1 MIFADMTSK
10 KTFEDSK
17 NYTVII
23 GDISGSK
30 RLNGTDRYQTQL
42 FLKSAI
48 VQINEE
54 FSSSLDAP
62 TTLTKGDE
70 FQALIR
76 EPLPAYE
83 IFHALQRMV
92 FPMGLRFGMGV
103 GPIFRMGGR
112 LPIEM
117 DGPAFHRANR
127 ALGLAKKHKTNLWF
141 ISDMSHFDSL
151 VNTIFELIS
160 SIKSKWN
167 ERHFQLYWDYQELGT
182 YKMVAQRKN
191 VTPQAIC
198 DVLNNSR
205 ATDVIQAEKN
215 VKAVLENFALVTMN
229 QT

>member
-1 MIFADMTSK
+1 MTSQK
-10 KTFEDSK
+10 ILEDSK
-17 NYTVII
+17 MYTVII
-23 GDISGSK
+23 GDISGSRK
-30 RLNGTDRYQTQL
+30 LNGTDRYQTQL

-54 FSSSLDAP
+54 FNSCLDAP

-70 FQALIR
+70 FQALISK
-76 EPLPAYE
+76 PLYAYE

-92 FPMGLRFGMGV
+92 FPMGLRFGMGL
-103 GPIFRMGGR
+103 GSIYRMGGR

-141 ISDMSHFDSL
+141 ISETEFFDSL
-151 VNTIFELIS
+151 VNTVFQLIS

-167 ERHFQLYWDYQELGT
+167 DRHFQLYWDYLELGT
-182 YKMVAQRKN
+182 YKMVAERKN

-198 DVLNNSR
+198 DVLKNSR
-205 ATDVIQAEKN
+205 AIDVIEAEKN
-215 VKAVLENFALVTMN
+215 IRTVLENYPKLILTPSN
-229 QT
+229 

>member
-1 MIFADMTSK
+1 MNANKQI
-10 KTFEDSK
+10 EDSQL
-17 NYTVII
+17 YTVVI

-30 RLNGTDRYQTQL
+30 QLNGKDRYQTQL

-54 FSSSLDAP
+54 FNSFLEAP

-70 FQALIR
+70 FQALINA
-76 EPLPAYE
+76 PKNAYE
-83 IFHALQRMV
+83 IIHSLQKMV

-103 GPIFRMGGR
+103 GSIYRMGGT

-127 ALGLAKKHKTNLWF
+127 ALVLAKKRKTCLWF
-141 ISDMSHFDSL
+141 ISKNDQLDSL
-151 VNTIFELIS
+151 INTIFQLIS
-160 SIKSKWN
+160 SIKLKWN
-167 ERHFQLYWDYQELGT
+167 ERHYQLYWDYLELGT
-182 YKMVAQRKN
+182 YKKVAQRKN

-215 VKAVLENFALVTMN
+215 IRAVLEKHHIL
-229 QT
+229 QTVPV

>member
-1 MIFADMTSK
+1 MNSNKHI
-10 KTFEDSK
+10 EDSQI
-17 NYTVII
+17 YTVII

-30 RLNGTDRYQTQL
+30 QLNGSDRYQTQL

-54 FSSSLDAP
+54 YNSYLEAP

-70 FQALIR
+70 FQALII
-76 EPLPAYE
+76 EPRNAYE
-83 IFHALQRMV
+83 IIHSLQKTV

-103 GPIFRMGGR
+103 GSIYRMGGT

-127 ALGLAKKHKTNLWF
+127 ALGLAKKHKTCLWF
-141 ISDMSHFDSL
+141 ISKNDQLDPL
-151 VNTIFELIS
+151 INTIFKLIS
-160 SIKSKWN
+160 SIKLKWN
-167 ERHFQLYWDYQELGT
+167 ERHYQLYWDYLELGT
-182 YKMVAQRKN
+182 YKKVALRKN

-215 VKAVLENFALVTMN
+215 IRAVLEDYPFIQIIPA
-229 QT
+229 

>member
-1 MIFADMTSK
+1 MNSNMHID
-10 KTFEDSK
+10 DSHI
-17 NYTVII
+17 YTVII

-30 RLNGTDRYQTQL
+30 QLNGSDRYQTQL

-54 FSSSLDAP
+54 FNPYLEAP

-70 FQALIR
+70 FQALIN
-76 EPLPAYE
+76 EPKNAYE
-83 IFHALQRMV
+83 IIHSLQRMV
-92 FPMGLRFGMGV
+92 FPMGLRFGVGV
-103 GPIFRMGGR
+103 GSIYKMGGT

-127 ALGLAKKHKTNLWF
+127 ALGLAKKHKTCLWF
-141 ISDMSHFDSL
+141 ISKDDKL
-151 VNTIFELIS
+151 DPLINTIFQLIS
-160 SIKSKWN
+160 SIKLKWN
-167 ERHFQLYWDYQELGT
+167 ERHYQLYWDYLELGT
-182 YKMVAQRKN
+182 YKKVASRKN

-215 VKAVLENFALVTMN
+215 VMAVLEKFPFL
-229 QT
+229 QTKIA

>member
-1 MIFADMTSK
+1 LNPK
-10 KTFEDSK
+10 KHIEDSQI
-17 NYTVII
+17 YTVII

-30 RLNGTDRYQTQL
+30 QLNGTDRYQTQL

-54 FSSSLDAP
+54 FNSYLEAP

-70 FQALIR
+70 FQALID
-76 EPLPAYE
+76 EPRNAYE
-83 IFHALQRMV
+83 IIQSLQKMV
-92 FPMGLRFGMGV
+92 FPMGLRFGIGV
-103 GPIFRMGGR
+103 GSIYRMGGT

-127 ALGLAKKHKTNLWF
+127 ALGLAKKHKTCLW
-141 ISDMSHFDSL
+141 L
-151 VNTIFELIS
+151 VSKNDHLDPLLNTIFQLIS
-160 SIKSKWN
+160 SIKLKWN
-167 ERHFQLYWDYQELGT
+167 ERHYQLYWDYLELGT
-182 YKMVAQRKN
+182 YKKVALRKK

-215 VKAVLENFALVTMN
+215 VSAVLEKFPFLQASPA
-229 QT
+229 

>member
-1 MIFADMTSK
+1 MSSK
-10 KTFEDSK
+10 KPVEDSQ

-30 RLNGTDRYQTQL
+30 QLNGTDRYQTQL

-54 FSSSLDAP
+54 FNSYLEAP

-70 FQALIR
+70 FQALIN
-76 EPLPAYE
+76 EPRNAYE
-83 IFHALQRMV
+83 IIHTLQKMV
-92 FPMGLRFGMGV
+92 FPMGLRFGIGV
-103 GPIFRMGGR
+103 GSIYRMGGT

-117 DGPAFHRANR
+117 DGPAFHQANR
-127 ALGLAKKHKTNLWF
+127 ALELAKKHKTCLWL
-141 ISDMSHFDSL
+141 ISGDDQL
-151 VNTIFELIS
+151 DPLINTIFQLIS
-160 SIKSKWN
+160 SIKLKWN
-167 ERHFQLYWDYQELGT
+167 ERHYQLYWDYLELGT
-182 YKMVAQRKN
+182 YKKVALRKK

-215 VKAVLENFALVTMN
+215 IRKVLDKYPLIREIPA
-229 QT
+229 